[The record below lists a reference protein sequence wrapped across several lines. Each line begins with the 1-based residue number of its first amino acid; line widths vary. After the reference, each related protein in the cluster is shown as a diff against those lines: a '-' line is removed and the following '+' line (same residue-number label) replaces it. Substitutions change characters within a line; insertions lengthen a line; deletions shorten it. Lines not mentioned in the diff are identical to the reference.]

1 MVKYFAIHTRP
12 RAYLILIV
20 FIIGR
25 DYSIAAFGFTQ
36 QRLKNHHPEIIKRGS
51 HHRLFSSSGDNID
64 DDGTLK
70 IAASKRLGW
79 EIDDEISQKP
89 ILDLSMRNEEINNGG
104 HSKKIEDDTSDWD
117 RGQRWKITLEILSN
131 LCLQNSTGDIATATS
146 TATIQ
151 EKSILKI
158 CPQLFRLEPS
168 SIQKTAQWIID
179 EFGIEYL
186 KTSVLIHNP
195 VILSYKQDDAVY
207 GLEFMS
213 MMMMMDAKTACAAS
227 PALLLQGINGG
238 IQERLVGNALG
249 AASNATS
256 KAAKSI
262 ASDNMASLRQLQRTS
277 RFKR

>member
-1 MVKYFAIHTRP
+1 MVTYFAIHTRP
-12 RAYLILIV
+12 RAYLIFIV

-36 QRLKNHHPEIIKRGS
+36 QRHKNHHPEIIKRGS

-89 ILDLSMRNEEINNGG
+89 ILDLSMRNEEFNHGG
-104 HSKKIEDDTSDWD
+104 HSKRIEDDTSDWD

-131 LCLQNSTGDIATATS
+131 LCLQNSTGDIATA

-238 IQERLVGNALG
+238 IQERLVGDALG